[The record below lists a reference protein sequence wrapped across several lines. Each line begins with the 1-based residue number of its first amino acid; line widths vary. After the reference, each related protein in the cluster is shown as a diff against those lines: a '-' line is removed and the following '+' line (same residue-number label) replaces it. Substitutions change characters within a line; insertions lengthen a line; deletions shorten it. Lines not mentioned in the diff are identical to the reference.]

1 MSGMDRVLLILAC
14 TLAFLLI
21 ASLGAVVFSER
32 FMTGG
37 TGPLTVI
44 LGTASTVLTAVAG
57 GAYFARDVKR
67 ASEEENTGATREAAQ
82 GGNSNTKQREGN
94 A

>member
-1 MSGMDRVLLILAC
+1 MRVMDKVLIILAC

-21 ASLGAVVFSER
+21 ASLGAVILSER

-37 TGPLTVI
+37 TGALGVI

-57 GAYFARDVKR
+57 GAYYARGVERSVK
-67 ASEEENTGATREAAQ
+67 EEGEQIEHEGSTKKKATL
-82 GGNSNTKQREGN
+82 EGKN
-94 A
+94 GW